1 MAINPATDNDP
12 VFEYMTGQRRETHA
26 ALLAEF
32 EEKSAECV
40 ARLSPELDIRY
51 GPGARQTFDVF
62 RARGECHDTVLYFH
76 AGYWQ
81 SRDKRSFGFLADSF
95 VANNMNFVVV
105 NYPLCP
111 DVTLE
116 ALVAAAGQSVPAVIE
131 YLGAAHPAGKGL
143 IVAGHSAG
151 GHMAIEL
158 ALSRWPASLKS
169 GRPIEGVIALSGV
182 FDLRPLLSTPLNDN
196 LRLSPEEAY
205 QRSPLFRARDV
216 NIPALFVVGADETR
230 AFRKQSEAMCLAWR
244 DAGNVSDLMVVAN
257 ADHFSLLTQLSS
269 PKSSVFDRLWTE

>member
-1 MAINPATDNDP
+1 MAPNLTTDSDP
-12 VFEYMTGQRRETHA
+12 VFEYMTGQLRDTHG

-32 EEKSAECV
+32 DKKSADCV

-51 GPGARQTFDVF
+51 GPGIRQTLDVF
-62 RARGECHDTVLYFH
+62 RPRGECLGTVLYFH

-81 SRDKRSFGFLADSF
+81 SRDKRSFGFLADPF
-95 VANNMNFVVV
+95 VANRMNFVAV

-116 ALVAAAGQSVPAVIE
+116 ALVAAARQSVPAIIE
-131 YLGAAHPAGKGL
+131 HLGAAHPTEKGL

-151 GHMAIEL
+151 GHIAIEL
-158 ALSRWPASLKS
+158 ALSPWPDHLKS
-169 GRPIEGVIALSGV
+169 GRPIERVIALSGV

-205 QRSPLFRARDV
+205 RRSPLFRASGV

-230 AFRKQSEAMCLAWR
+230 AFKKQSESMCQAWR
-244 DAGNVSDLMVVAN
+244 SAGNVSDLMVVAN
-257 ADHFSLLTQLSS
+257 ADHFSLLTQLGN
-269 PKSSVFDRLWTE
+269 PKSSVFDWLGSK